1 MGISAL
7 SVVLLLWLKGW
18 WCHIWCP
25 ILLND
30 IMDPQMWNCVTLLP
44 EGPWC
49 VFYATRHQLYWG
61 LIHNV
66 IFCLYSDLISHTH
79 THTHTQ
85 REREREASIMTHSY
99 KCIITPPVMCSQQ
112 LSLLQWMNEEMNS
125 WYQKFTF
132 GSVFC
137 FQKLF
142 TCKIYPLIRC
152 CKTRFFSETQII
164 LRETV

>member
-1 MGISAL
+1 MSCYFDWRGDGATFDVLFYLMILWIHKCGTVLPYYQKDLDVYFTQQGINFTEVWYIMWFFAYTL
-7 SVVLLLWLKGW
+7 
-18 WCHIWCP
+18 IW
-25 ILLND
+25 
-30 IMDPQMWNCVTLLP
+30 
-44 EGPWC
+44 
-49 VFYATRHQLYWG
+49 Y
-61 LIHNV
+61 
-66 IFCLYSDLISHTH
+66 HTH
-79 THTHTQ
+79 THTHTHTH